1 MNVTLRDDDLEVLP
15 IAVLQVDRSY
25 QRDEREHLIRK
36 ILADGFDM
44 NAAYPIIVS
53 ERPPVGA
60 MSDHRY
66 FIVDGQHRTVAA
78 ERDGETEVIAK
89 IVRFQ
94 GSEAKIIQQEAALR
108 TKMGERKPDTP
119 MERFK
124 AKLRSGNDT
133 ALRIDSMVESFGGR
147 IAQNQSQKTAIRA
160 VSTLEKLYARDALAS
175 VLRIIKDSW
184 DSFDGRAGEAS
195 MLDAIAWLLQKHP
208 DVDTKHLIRRL
219 RGTPPE
225 AVHARA
231 TAIQSGMG
239 GSLWKNYYRAMLE
252 FYNQRAPAKT
262 KRLTPIDF

>member
-147 IAQNQSQKTAIRA
+147 
-160 VSTLEKLYARDALAS
+160 
-175 VLRIIKDSW
+175 
-184 DSFDGRAGEAS
+184 AGEAS